1 MVKRKGFTLIE
12 LLVVIAIIAV
22 LATLVIGA
30 TMRFIT
36 SQKETNTRIILQ
48 NLDKALQKQWAKV
61 IADAKKETP
70 SQAAYT
76 MAGGDSSRAQVIWI
90 KFRLMEAFPMTYAEC
105 NVATNP
111 LYTNNYIPVGSRK
124 YIAGYQNKLKAGGTV
139 VLVNN
144 IDTQSAACLL
154 IALSVNKALDPDSI
168 ASNLGQ
174 EILPNGTPQ
183 NQYIIDGWGNPVLFF
198 RFPTP
203 DLTTWSGLGGM
214 DPQSNNP
221 AKSTALG
228 SGVGAD
234 PADPEGK
241 LQNPNWNNGGAG
253 VSSFESICHPVH
265 TVAGPFAWYITPVI
279 ASAGSDRQAGLTA
292 NFSISNATQAGDN
305 IYNYLLRFGAT
316 GN

>member
-1 MVKRKGFTLIE
+1 MGKRRQGFTLIE

-36 SQKETNTRIILQ
+36 TQKETNTRTTISS
-48 NLDKALQKQWAKV
+48 LDKALQKRWAKV
-61 IADAKKETP
+61 IVDAEKEAP
-70 SQAAYT
+70 SQAVYT
-76 MAGGDSSRAQVIWI
+76 LAGGDSNRAKVIWI
-90 KFRLMEAFPMTYAEC
+90 KMRLMEAFPMTYAEC

-124 YIAGYQNKLKAGGTV
+124 CIATYQKNLKGFASTPGE
-139 VLVNN
+139 
-144 IDTQSAACLL
+144 SAACLL
-154 IALSVNKALDPDSI
+154 LALEYNGNFARDSI
-168 ASNLGQ
+168 ASNLG
-174 EILPNGTPQ
+174 LDSNG
-183 NQYIIDGWGNPVLFF
+183 NQYIIDGWGNPVMFF

-203 DLTTWSGLGGM
+203 DLSTWSGLGGM

-221 AKSTALG
+221 AKKTSAAAF
-228 SGVGAD
+228 AD
-234 PADPEGK
+234 PVDSTGRLLDPT
-241 LQNPNWNNGGAG
+241 WNNGGAL
-253 VSSFESICHPVH
+253 VTLFEQICHPVH
-265 TVAGPFAWYITPVI
+265 NASGPFAWYITPVI
-279 ASAGSDRQAGLTA
+279 ASAGSDGQSGLTA